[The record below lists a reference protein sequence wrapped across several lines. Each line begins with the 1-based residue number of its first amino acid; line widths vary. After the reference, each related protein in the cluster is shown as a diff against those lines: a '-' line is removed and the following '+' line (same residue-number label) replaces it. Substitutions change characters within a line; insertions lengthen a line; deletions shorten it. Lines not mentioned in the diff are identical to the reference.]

1 MGVVGVG
8 DRSHSVALTW
18 DGDVLALGWQPGGG
32 APASARTRAG
42 PWSRRHDWASSVR

>member
-32 APASARTRAG
+32 AAGECEDTRG
-42 PWSRRHDWASSVR
+42 TLVSPP